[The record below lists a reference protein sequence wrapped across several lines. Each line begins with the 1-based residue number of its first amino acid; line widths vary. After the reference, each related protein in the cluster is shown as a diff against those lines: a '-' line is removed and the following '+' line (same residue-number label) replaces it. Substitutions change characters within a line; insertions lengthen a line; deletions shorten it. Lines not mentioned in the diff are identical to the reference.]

1 MMTDM
6 MYDRWAARESAG
18 RRAARC
24 TSAAT
29 TTPAPH
35 PPLVSL
41 GLDLMTRSGDGRRE
55 RQGQRKSDF
64 LQAGLA
70 LSFTKLCT
78 ARDDRARRGA
88 PANPSPN

>member
-24 TSAAT
+24 TSAAA
-29 TTPAPH
+29 TTPRP
-35 PPLVSL
+35 PFTPLVSL

-55 RQGQRKSDF
+55 RQGQRK
-64 LQAGLA
+64 
-70 LSFTKLCT
+70 
-78 ARDDRARRGA
+78 
-88 PANPSPN
+88 